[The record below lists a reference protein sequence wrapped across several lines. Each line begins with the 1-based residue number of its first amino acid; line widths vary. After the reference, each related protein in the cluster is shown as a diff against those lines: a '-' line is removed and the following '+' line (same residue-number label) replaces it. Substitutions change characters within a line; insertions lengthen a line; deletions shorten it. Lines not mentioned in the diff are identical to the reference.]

1 MTPGVKDP
9 HFPEKWQFVHN
20 SGAHGLTFADV
31 RRRLEQPM
39 VKAAGVE
46 ASGDKERK
54 GSRMQMKFGHR

>member
-46 ASGDKERK
+46 ASGD
-54 GSRMQMKFGHR
+54 